1 MIEKLKEAVDSEFE
15 RCRIRLPLLAERLEA
30 GDASG

>member
-1 MIEKLKEAVDSEFE
+1 MLIFSVDSSPVS
-15 RCRIRLPLLAERLEA
+15 CRIRLPLLAERLEA